1 MKSRIFFSDN
11 YKEIQQVTL
20 DLLNSQRD
28 ILSQRTLQSTRA
40 AGDAVEEI
48 IAESFDSILEK
59 WIVDYS
65 TSFAR
70 RAMADLAFND
80 IDGLYYV
87 VDVKT
92 HRTSTKFNMP
102 NLTSIRR
109 LSRFY
114 EDDNNYFSL
123 LLISYHLEETQ
134 IVFTDVKFVPI
145 EFLDWDC
152 LTIGALGWG
161 QIQIAN
167 SNRVSINPQYPRKKW
182 MLEMCDIVS
191 EFYVKEIGKISERI
205 EHFEKVREFWLA
217 KPDD

>member
-1 MKSRIFFSDN
+1 MKSRIFFSDA
-11 YKEIQQVTL
+11 YKNIQLATL
-20 DLLNSQRD
+20 DLLNSQQD
-28 ILSQRTLQSTRA
+28 ILSLRTLRSTRA
-40 AGDAVEEI
+40 AGDAIEEI
-48 IAESFDSILEK
+48 IAESFDSILGK
-59 WIVDYS
+59 LSADYS
-65 TSFAR
+65 ASFAR

-80 IDGLYYV
+80 IDGLYYMI
-87 VDVKT
+87 DVKT

-123 LLISYHLEETQ
+123 LLVSYHLEETQ
-134 IVFTDVKFVPI
+134 AVFTDVKFVPI
-145 EFLDWDC
+145 EFLGWDC

-167 SNRVSINPQYPRKKW
+167 SNRVNVNSQYSRKKW
-182 MLEMCDIVS
+182 MLELCDIVA
-191 EFYVKEIGKISERI
+191 EFYSKEIGKISGRI
-205 EHFEKVREFWLA
+205 GHFEKVREFWLA

>member
-28 ILSQRTLQSTRA
+28 ILSQRTLPSTRA

-134 IVFTDVKFVPI
+134 IVSV
-145 EFLDWDC
+145 
-152 LTIGALGWG
+152 
-161 QIQIAN
+161 
-167 SNRVSINPQYPRKKW
+167 
-182 MLEMCDIVS
+182 
-191 EFYVKEIGKISERI
+191 
-205 EHFEKVREFWLA
+205 
-217 KPDD
+217 